1 MLRASKV
8 NSIVTERNLD
18 DAYLNRIKD
27 VTFSPVFILGLH
39 RSGTTILYQML
50 HQTNN
55 FDVLTLY
62 HVLNFDRLLYDSM
75 NNKMEGEKQKI
86 NQLLQEK
93 GITDRKTDNIRVT
106 AEYEHEYVY
115 VFSERDYPWR
125 ITQNNKELFE
135 RLCKK
140 IKYLSGDAKPLLLKN
155 PYDYGNF
162 LCIKKFYPNAKFVF
176 IQRNPLEVISSTMK
190 LWKTR
195 LTVKD
200 EFVSLY
206 SKKSAAMYQNPF
218 LLFGYRFFYTFR
230 FPLGVFEVFRRVK
243 TGTDSYMQNIQQLSS
258 KDYISIRYEDLCER
272 PNESIT
278 TVLRFLGMSSEM
290 DFQESIKPR
299 KLRLEPEVLFLK
311 KFFYRRMRTYFEMF
325 GYTL

>member
-8 NSIVTERNLD
+8 NSIATEKNLD
-18 DAYLNRIKD
+18 DVYLDRIKD
-27 VTFSPVFILGLH
+27 ITFSPVFILGLH
-39 RSGTTILYQML
+39 RSGTTILYRML
-50 HQTNN
+50 RQTNN
-55 FDVLTLY
+55 FDVLSLY
-62 HVLNFDRLLYDSM
+62 HVLNFDRLLYDAI
-75 NNKMEGEKQKI
+75 NNTVEVEKQKI
-86 NQLLQEK
+86 NQLLQDK
-93 GITDRKTDNIRVT
+93 GITNRRTDTIEVT

-125 ITQNNKELFE
+125 ITKKNKMLFE
-135 RLCKK
+135 TLCKK

-195 LTVKD
+195 LAVKD

-206 SKKSAAMYQNPF
+206 SKQSAAMYQNPL
-218 LLFGYRFFYTFR
+218 LLFGYRLFYGFG
-230 FPLGVFEVFRRVK
+230 FPLGVFEVFWRVK
-243 TGTDSYMQNIQQLSS
+243 TGTASFIHNIHQLSN

-272 PNESIT
+272 PNESISSIIQ
-278 TVLRFLGMSSEM
+278 FLGMTSEM

-299 KLRLEPEVLFLK
+299 KLQLEPEVLFLK
-311 KFFYRRMRTYFEMF
+311 KFFYRRMRAYFEMF